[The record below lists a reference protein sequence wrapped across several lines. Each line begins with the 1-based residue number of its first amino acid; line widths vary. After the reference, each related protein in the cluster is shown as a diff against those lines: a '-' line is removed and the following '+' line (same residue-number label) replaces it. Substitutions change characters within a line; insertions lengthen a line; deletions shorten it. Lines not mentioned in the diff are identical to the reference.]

1 MEVITF
7 ISAGLCILWLI
18 SVVGLGINM
27 HRLFKSEEPIDI
39 LRYENNCNFYQTLMW
54 MALIANWIIWVIKT
68 KW

>member
-1 MEVITF
+1 MEVITY
-7 ISAGLCILWLI
+7 ISAGLCILWLF

-27 HRLFKSEEPIDI
+27 HKLFKSEEAIDI

-68 KW
+68 KG

>member
-1 MEVITF
+1 MEVITY
-7 ISAGLCILWLI
+7 ISAGLYILWLI

-27 HRLFKSEEPIDI
+27 HKLFKSEEAIDI

-68 KW
+68 KG